1 MFKKYHSVII
11 GGGCL
16 GTSTAISI
24 AQNLKSTGK
33 DVCIIE
39 KGILCGGVSSKHS
52 GIIRSANSSIKAA
65 VLAEQAN
72 NMWENIHEIW
82 GTEVKSSKTGAIW
95 IAQNNQKESGK
106 TWKELEKKLNK
117 SGIEFSIVKGEQLKD
132 LTHNAIRIDE
142 NNEIYF
148 YEPNARI
155 VDPIDVRNALYKAIK
170 IHGIDLHENTVVT
183 GFEAKSK
190 NKINK
195 IKTNKGIIIAE
206 NIINA
211 AGGWSPHIF
220 NNIGLQIPVTLHPVY
235 VSNWLISK
243 NKLPTSYPIIA
254 DYLNLAYFRTWRD
267 GELHMHQPRQ
277 RSSTAIARAFAEEPT
292 AMKGSDIMF
301 DSSNYTASY
310 AETNKYAEM
319 IRDRF
324 PNSSPFIFSGGYISF
339 FDITPDLKFI
349 LGKDNNISNLY
360 HCLGA
365 GQSFKYTPIFGK
377 ILGELVVNK
386 EIKDKRFNIDEFSIK
401 RFSGSKMKDFWNT
414 VEGSQNTL

>member
-142 NNEIYF
+142 N
-148 YEPNARI
+148 
-155 VDPIDVRNALYKAIK
+155 LSL
-170 IHGIDLHENTVVT
+170 IHI
-183 GFEAKSK
+183 
-190 NKINK
+190 
-195 IKTNKGIIIAE
+195 
-206 NIINA
+206 
-211 AGGWSPHIF
+211 
-220 NNIGLQIPVTLHPVY
+220 
-235 VSNWLISK
+235 
-243 NKLPTSYPIIA
+243 
-254 DYLNLAYFRTWRD
+254 
-267 GELHMHQPRQ
+267 
-277 RSSTAIARAFAEEPT
+277 
-292 AMKGSDIMF
+292 
-301 DSSNYTASY
+301 
-310 AETNKYAEM
+310 
-319 IRDRF
+319 
-324 PNSSPFIFSGGYISF
+324 
-339 FDITPDLKFI
+339 
-349 LGKDNNISNLY
+349 
-360 HCLGA
+360 
-365 GQSFKYTPIFGK
+365 
-377 ILGELVVNK
+377 
-386 EIKDKRFNIDEFSIK
+386 
-401 RFSGSKMKDFWNT
+401 
-414 VEGSQNTL
+414 